1 MAYCPS
7 CGKPLREGAS
17 FCAGCGAKLPAGA
30 TAPAT
35 RAPVAGPAAGPP
47 AYADPPR
54 AVVAPQPAQPTA
66 AYGAPAVRPQ
76 AVPPRVDYAT
86 AGVAA
91 PMAGGSLVA
100 AAAAGQLMSWN
111 GQTLNPGF
119 AGRKLPAGILAIFF
133 GTLGIHKFIL
143 GYVGAG
149 IAMLAITIVCSLLSL
164 TVIGAFLGVPVIS
177 ILALIGLIE
186 GIIYLTK
193 SDDEFIQRYGIH
205 HKGWF

>member
-35 RAPVAGPAAGPP
+35 RAPVAGPAAGPL

-54 AVVAPQPAQPTA
+54 AAVAPQPAASYQ
-66 AYGAPAVRPQ
+66 APAVRPQ

-86 AGVAA
+86 AAVAA

-111 GQTLNPGF
+111 GKPLSPTF
-119 AGRKLPAGILAIFF
+119 ADKKVVAGIIAILF
-133 GTLGIHKFIL
+133 GYLGIHKFIL
-143 GYVGAG
+143 GYVGSG
-149 IAMLAITIVCSLLSL
+149 IAMLAITLVSIPLSFIFIGFIGLSL
-164 TVIGAFLGVPVIS
+164 MGLF
-177 ILALIGLIE
+177 GLIE